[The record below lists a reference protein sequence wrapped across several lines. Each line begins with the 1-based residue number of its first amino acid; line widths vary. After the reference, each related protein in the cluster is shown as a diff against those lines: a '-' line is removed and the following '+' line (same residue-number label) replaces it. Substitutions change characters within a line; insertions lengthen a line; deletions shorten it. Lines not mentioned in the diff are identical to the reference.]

1 MKSPHAVQQEAQLI
15 KELDAQRR
23 AHKPSIV
30 FVGVPPSFTQEQI
43 QQDLTMAHAVA
54 LEKRVP
60 EDSRVRYIQ
69 RVPVLE
75 CVNSRSCTRAS
86 P

>member
-1 MKSPHAVQQEAQLI
+1 MKSPHAIQQEAQLI

-23 AHKPSIV
+23 SHRPSIV
-30 FVGVPPSFTQEQI
+30 FVGAPPSFTQEQI

-60 EDSRVRYIQ
+60 EDSLVRYIQ
-69 RVPVLE
+69 RVPVFGMRQL
-75 CVNSRSCTRAS
+75 
-86 P
+86 